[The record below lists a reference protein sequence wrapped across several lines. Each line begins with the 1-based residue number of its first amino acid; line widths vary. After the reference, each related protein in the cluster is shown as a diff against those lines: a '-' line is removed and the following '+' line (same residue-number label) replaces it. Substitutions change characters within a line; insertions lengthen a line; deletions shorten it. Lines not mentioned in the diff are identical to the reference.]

1 VLGAVG
7 IALFALV
14 IRPRD
19 AEERIALILGT
30 AAVLAAL
37 GAAVEVRRLGLA
49 TRDEAALGAGLVKGA
64 RRRGARR
71 RDAARP
77 GGRRDPRSC
86 SLESQHV

>member
-14 IRPRD
+14 VRPRD

-37 GAAVEVRRLGLA
+37 GAGLVTVLVAAALAAATQLDRVGAA
-49 TRDEAALGAGLVKGA
+49 TRA
-64 RRRGARR
+64 RAR
-71 RDAARP
+71 
-77 GGRRDPRSC
+77 
-86 SLESQHV
+86 